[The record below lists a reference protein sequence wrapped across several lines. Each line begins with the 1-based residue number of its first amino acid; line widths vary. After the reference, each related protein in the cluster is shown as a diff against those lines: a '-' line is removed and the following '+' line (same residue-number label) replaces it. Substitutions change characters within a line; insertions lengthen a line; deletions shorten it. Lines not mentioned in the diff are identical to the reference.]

1 MMGRPSVAPAFKA
14 PNSNQELID
23 MNSPSPC
30 KRGGK
35 TKEEV
40 EEQEGDGSVNEEELK
55 IREQEFQEGLL
66 QREQKLL
73 VLQKELELKT
83 IEVEKLKEQLKKK
96 LDSENQMKE
105 VVAEY
110 ERTISE
116 LIADKEKEKE
126 QLEVKSFNH
135 LNFQFSF
142 LIHRLMLQE

>member
-14 PNSNQELID
+14 PTSNQELID

-30 KRGGK
+30 KKGGK

-73 VLQKELELKT
+73 ALQQELELKT
-83 IEVEKLKEQLKKK
+83 VEVEKLKEQLKKK

-126 QLEVKSFNH
+126 QLEVASSLKLLDKTFISY
-135 LNFQFSF
+135 
-142 LIHRLMLQE
+142 LIQG